1 MNRANNPAFTWSNTF
16 FLSRQQNRNLHPES
30 TTKSHLHKKHFEKS
44 LCFIP
49 LSIPFLD
56 TRSFCSVQES
66 WNFPRRRI
74 VAAFWEIL
82 ISSLQRKGKGRGEGI
97 GGVQQGGGVQTISIM
112 AWYLMIKCL
121 FYCNSSQPPVHSL
134 LLCLPLFYAEHS
146 VCLLSDTGGGGGG
159 GASGI
164 GCGWV
169 CGLSGG
175 RGGT

>member
-97 GGVQQGGGVQTISIM
+97 GGCTAGGWGTDDQYHGMVPDDKM
-112 AWYLMIKCL
+112 
-121 FYCNSSQPPVHSL
+121 PL
-134 LLCLPLFYAEHS
+134 LLQLFPAPCAQFAPLFAT
-146 VCLLSDTGGGGGG
+146 VLCR
-159 GASGI
+159 A
-164 GCGWV
+164 
-169 CGLSGG
+169 
-175 RGGT
+175 